1 MEYIDKASG
10 KNFTVYSLQSAKNIC
25 MFDVCMY
32 DWLIDWLIRFDSI
45 QDDKHDDDEDDVGDV
60 KRLAHICVVNVAYEN
75 KRQETQVN
83 QKFINQVK
91 IRLIAMHAVHCI
103 SRVCICSIKGPKV
116 KWR

>member
-1 MEYIDKASG
+1 
-10 KNFTVYSLQSAKNIC
+10 

-32 DWLIDWLIRFDSI
+32 DWLIDWLIDSI

-83 QKFINQVK
+83 QKFDQSS
-91 IRLIAMHAVHCI
+91 RELIDCNACNALYKPCMHLQHKR
-103 SRVCICSIKGPKV
+103 SQR